1 MEVSDQRHDVA
12 AVPRGEQ
19 NPGTL
24 QIGSWV
30 SRRAEMDFWKKE
42 NFLAFA
48 GIRTS
53 GCLTRT
59 PVLKPTTLSSLV

>member
-1 MEVSDQRHDVA
+1 MEVSDQRHYPA

-24 QIGSWV
+24 PIGSWL
-30 SRRAEMDFWKKE
+30 SRTAELDFWRKE

-53 GCLTRT
+53 GCLART
-59 PVLKPTTLSSLV
+59 LGLEPTTLSSLV